1 MAKIDDEDE
10 TMPTGKEC
18 ARNEMTNTN
27 EEEPTTPQATKMSK
41 VRSNDM
47 NTTPL
52 EVGSM
57 WYICNKV

>member
-27 EEEPTTPQATKMSK
+27 EEEPTTP
-41 VRSNDM
+41 
-47 NTTPL
+47 
-52 EVGSM
+52 
-57 WYICNKV
+57 